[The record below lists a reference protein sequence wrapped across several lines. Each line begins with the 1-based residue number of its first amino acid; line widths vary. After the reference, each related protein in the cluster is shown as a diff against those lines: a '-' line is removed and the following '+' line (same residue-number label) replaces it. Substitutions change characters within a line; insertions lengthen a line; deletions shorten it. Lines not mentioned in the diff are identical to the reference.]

1 MRVTLIH
8 NPSAGDE
15 GHGRTELVAILE
27 AAGHQVD
34 YRPTADRGKEVLCRR
49 PELVAV
55 AGGDGTVAAVFEE
68 FAGSAT
74 PVAVIPLGTAN
85 NIAGTLGLSGRE
97 PEELVRAWPECVLLP
112 FDVCEVGAPC
122 EQPFVESA
130 GGGVLA
136 ELFARADEESEDKVE
151 HGLEVLRD
159 VLAEA
164 PVAHWELD
172 LDGRNLSRPLLGMA
186 AMNVREIGPE
196 IMLAPAANPCDGLL
210 DVVLLAEEDRG
221 PLRAY
226 VEERLGGRSA
236 ATPPLRSRR
245 GRELTVRPPRR
256 TALHVDDEPWPADED
271 GRIVVRAGELR
282 VNVLVPDTFV
292 LEAAGRRPD

>member
-1 MRVTLIH
+1 MLIH

-15 GHGRTELVAILE
+15 GHERTELVAVLQ
-27 AAGHQVD
+27 AAGHDVD
-34 YRPTADRGKEVLCRR
+34 YRSTADPGKELLGRR

-55 AGGDGTVAAVFEE
+55 AGGDGTVAAVFKE

-97 PEELVRAWPECVLLP
+97 PEQLVAAWPECVLLP
-112 FDVCEVGAPC
+112 FDVCKVGAPWKR
-122 EQPFVESA
+122 FVESA

-136 ELFARADEESEDKVE
+136 ELFARADEESGDKVE

-172 LDGRNLSRPLLGMA
+172 LDGTNLSRELLGMA

-196 IMLAPAANPCDGLL
+196 IMLAPAANPGDGLL

-226 VEERLGGRSA
+226 VEERLGGRTA
-236 ATPPLRSRR
+236 ATPPLGSRL
-245 GRELTVRPPRR
+245 GRELTVRPPRG
-256 TALHVDDEPWPADED
+256 TALHVDDEPWDVDEN

-282 VNVLVPDTFV
+282 VNVLVPDTLV
-292 LEAAGRRPD
+292 LEAGGRPPE